1 MPTCPA
7 LFITAPASGQGKTM
21 ATAALA
27 RYHTRQ
33 GRRVQVFKCGPDFLD
48 PMIHE
53 FASGR
58 PCYNL
63 DLGMCGEQDAS
74 WRLAQAAVSSDL
86 ILVEGVM
93 GLFDGTPSGADLA
106 RRFNLPILA
115 VIDGH
120 AMAQSFGALV
130 HGLATYQPGLRFAG
144 VLANKVN
151 SPQHARMLQDSL
163 PPELHWYGN
172 IPQDAHA
179 QLPERYMGLFQPEEV
194 QNLATRLDKM
204 ADMLGH
210 ALGDT
215 AADHLPAP
223 TSFAPATPPTI
234 PPMLAGRTI
243 AIARDQAY
251 SFIYPA
257 NLDTLEA
264 LGATLKFFSPLAHEP
279 LPDCSA
285 IWLPGGYPELY
296 ASTLAGHHALWS
308 DIQKHVTKGKPL
320 LAEGGGIAGLM
331 ENLRDQNQRT
341 HAMGGLLPG
350 NMVMTDKLVAL
361 GTQTAR
367 FPEGEFTGHTFHYSR
382 HDCPHES
389 GLMPA
394 LHAQYPNGGTG
405 EAIYRLK
412 SLTASYLHLYFP
424 SNPEGIAQLLGA

>member
-1 MPTCPA
+1 
-7 LFITAPASGQGKTM
+7 M

-53 FASGR
+53 IASGR

-63 DLGMCGEQDAS
+63 DLGMCGEQDGA
-74 WRLAQAAVSSDL
+74 WRLAQAAESSDL

-93 GLFDGTPSGADLA
+93 GLFDGTPSGADLT
-106 RRFNLPILA
+106 RRFRLPILA
-115 VIDGH
+115 VIDAH

-130 HGLATYQPGLRFAG
+130 HGLATYQPGLKFAG
-144 VLANKVN
+144 ALANKVN

-163 PPELHWYGN
+163 PPGLHWYGN
-172 IPQDAHA
+172 IPQDAQA
-179 QLPERYMGLFQPEEV
+179 QLPERYMGLFQPEEIESLV
-194 QNLATRLDKM
+194 TRLDKM
-204 ADMLGH
+204 ADMLGD

-215 AADHLPAP
+215 AAELLPSPA
-223 TSFAPATPPTI
+223 SFAQVAPPTI
-234 PPMLAGRTI
+234 PPMLAGKTI
-243 AIARDQAY
+243 AIARDRAY

-257 NLDTLEA
+257 NLNTLEA
-264 LGATLKFFSPLAHEP
+264 LGATLKFFSPLAHES

-296 ASTLAGHHALWS
+296 APTLAGCHSLWS
-308 DIQKHVTKGKPL
+308 ALHKHVEQGKPL
-320 LAEGGGIAGLM
+320 LAEGGGIAGLL
-331 ENLRDQNQRT
+331 ENLRDQNQQT

-367 FPEGEFTGHTFHYSR
+367 FPEGDLTGHTFHYSR
-382 HDCPHES
+382 HDYPDES
-389 GLMPA
+389 GLTPA
-394 LHAQYPNGGTG
+394 LHAQYPSGGNG
-405 EAIYRLK
+405 EAIYRMRG
-412 SLTASYLHLYFP
+412 LTASYLHLYFP